1 MDIKHL
7 AIIMDG
13 NGRWA
18 TKRNL
23 SRNKGHFQGVE
34 TVRKIIRHVKKR
46 NIEYLTLY
54 AFSTENFKRP
64 KLEVSGLMNLVK
76 IFFQNDIEELN
87 SQGVRVRIL
96 GNKDLF
102 SRSIKTLITKAE
114 DITKNNSKLNVN
126 FAFGYGSRQE
136 ILTAVNKIIEKNK
149 GEVNVEEFESELYTS
164 NMPDVDLLIRTGGEK
179 RISNFLLYQI
189 AYSELYF
196 SDVLWPDYTEEDLD
210 KALDEYSNRKRRF
223 GGL

>member
-23 SRNKGHFQGVE
+23 SRNKGHFAGVE
-34 TVRKIIRHVKKR
+34 TVRKIIRHAKKMR
-46 NIEYLTLY
+46 IEYLTLY

-76 IFFQNDIEELN
+76 IFFNNDINELN
-87 SQGVRVRIL
+87 KQGVKVRIL

-102 SRSIKTLITKAE
+102 SKSIKTLITKAE
-114 DITKNNSKLNVN
+114 EITQNNTELNVN

-136 ILTAVNKIIEKNK
+136 ILNAVNNLIKKRTS
-149 GEVNVEEFESELYTS
+149 EVDFEEFESELYTS
-164 NMPDVDLLIRTGGEK
+164 NIPEVDLLIRTGGEK

-196 SDVLWPDYTEEDLD
+196 SDVLWPDFTEDDFDEAIEDYN
-210 KALDEYSNRKRRF
+210 KRKRRF